1 MVALVS
7 PRDEIMGRHTTTRM
21 NSTDRYIGKSLWAP
35 DGILRSEGW
44 SRWSKKKKQSKDG
57 FEIGSQFRK
66 MKGWGHLNSARPNG
80 VFFQRTHA
88 NTPSFSPT
96 TYLRSTSSTN

>member
-44 SRWSKKKKQSKDG
+44 SRWSKKKKAVKDRRRIRQTISNG
-57 FEIGSQFRK
+57 ETLSRFVRAVPD
-66 MKGWGHLNSARPNG
+66 HLLYPKAPSRPPERFVEASLG
-80 VFFQRTHA
+80 A
-88 NTPSFSPT
+88 
-96 TYLRSTSSTN
+96 YLHV

>member
-44 SRWSKKKKQSKDG
+44 SRWSKKKKEDKDV
-57 FEIGSQFRK
+57 FEFGSRSRK
-66 MKGWGHLNSARPNG
+66 MKGWGYLNAPEPIA
-80 VFFQRTHA
+80 FFYERRQA
-88 NTPSFSPT
+88 NR
-96 TYLRSTSSTN
+96 RSVSRKISWGSIFILN